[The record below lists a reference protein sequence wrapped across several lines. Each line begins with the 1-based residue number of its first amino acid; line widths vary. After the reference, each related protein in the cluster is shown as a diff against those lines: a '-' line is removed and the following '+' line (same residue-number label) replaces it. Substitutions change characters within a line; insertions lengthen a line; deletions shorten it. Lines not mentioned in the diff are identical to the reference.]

1 MDTLDIILFIAI
13 VAAVAAI
20 ATMLSQN
27 AGKMQQ
33 ITSLKDEINHRDEEK
48 QIMQKAIAERDA
60 AIAASQATIT
70 MLENQASEARNQM
83 GKYAEQIESLNER
96 IITLSNE
103 NSKYNERLTVAANE
117 RARLQHEAQLQFGE
131 LATKIFDEKTR
142 KSDDRLNEILSP
154 LKENIERLKKEI
166 TERSIKDTENHASL
180 REQIGLLRDLN
191 TQIGKDATYLANA
204 LKGNNSVQGNWGEQ
218 MLENILSASGL
229 IKGEQFEVQVTKDEA
244 GNTFT
249 NDAGNRLRPDVIVHL
264 PDNKDIIIDS
274 KVSFR
279 AYIDYVNA
287 TDERTQQEKLKEH
300 ATSVKKHVDELATK
314 SYQDY
319 VRKSGDFVMMFIPNE
334 GAYLAAMHADAHLW
348 EYAYDKRVVIISP
361 THLISVL
368 KLVSQLWGHDKQTK
382 NALKIAEEAGK
393 LYDRFVEFV
402 EYMRSIDK
410 GIAAARQAYD
420 KAMAKLQD
428 GRGNILRQV
437 ENLQELGAKA
447 KKKLQLPAE

>member
-13 VAAVAAI
+13 VAAVAVI

-27 AGKMQQ
+27 AGKMRQ
-33 ITSLKDEINHRDEEK
+33 ITSLKDEISHRDEEK

-60 AIAASQATIT
+60 AIAASQATIA

-117 RARLQHEAQLQFGE
+117 RERLQREAQLQFGE

-204 LKGNNSVQGNWGEQ
+204 LKGN
-218 MLENILSASGL
+218 
-229 IKGEQFEVQVTKDEA
+229 
-244 GNTFT
+244 
-249 NDAGNRLRPDVIVHL
+249 
-264 PDNKDIIIDS
+264 
-274 KVSFR
+274 
-279 AYIDYVNA
+279 
-287 TDERTQQEKLKEH
+287 
-300 ATSVKKHVDELATK
+300 
-314 SYQDY
+314 
-319 VRKSGDFVMMFIPNE
+319 
-334 GAYLAAMHADAHLW
+334 
-348 EYAYDKRVVIISP
+348 
-361 THLISVL
+361 
-368 KLVSQLWGHDKQTK
+368 
-382 NALKIAEEAGK
+382 
-393 LYDRFVEFV
+393 
-402 EYMRSIDK
+402 
-410 GIAAARQAYD
+410 
-420 KAMAKLQD
+420 
-428 GRGNILRQV
+428 
-437 ENLQELGAKA
+437 
-447 KKKLQLPAE
+447 